1 MTSWPRRFAQLL
13 AVFTALLGCNE
24 TPYVFPYPPSTVP
37 PPAGSCEAERDPSP
51 LPPAAPVAAEPPIA
65 AVSPAAAV
73 TPVAAV
79 APAVPVAPLP
89 PAAPTPGSPSWTPT
103 FHLGDGTRITYETDA
118 APPPLALAGGRWSFG
133 PAGDVVVD
141 GTGREA
147 WFSGAAVEEITEHRT
162 AHARITSEVPEGMRL
177 LPIADLDDRG
187 CMSYSIWA
195 LFDPRTRLVYTD
207 FGDSTPA
214 EPAPGAGAGAAEATV
229 LLRFVRHSQRSGEP
243 RVLFGPREAVEAAP
257 DGGAPGGWVLHRNG
271 ARVSGHPLD
280 APQPS
285 PVAPGLTYAMMREP
299 VEDFDGGGTVRFWIT
314 IDGRRVEAFDAA
326 LESPEMGVGGAWR
339 SGDRVVVWFWAG
351 FWSQTYYAVVDAR
364 AFRRIGSPVVVSPA
378 PDWELCTAAA
388 LHDNRVLAVLGD
400 DDRLSFAFLAGHS
413 EDEWDQR
420 AIFYGP
426 RAGTGRLVPA
436 KLPNLEDPTRLPPVL
451 HFIPCGQGQCLAQ
464 VPGDLVTGPVETEF

>member
-1 MTSWPRRFAQLL
+1 MTSWPRRFALLL
-13 AVFTALLGCNE
+13 AFFTALLACDG
-24 TPYVFPYPPSTVP
+24 TPYVFPYPPATVP
-37 PPAGSCEAERDPSP
+37 PPSGSCEAAPIAAEVPV
-51 LPPAAPVAAEPPIA
+51 AVVAPVAAEAP
-65 AVSPAAAV
+65 
-73 TPVAAV
+73 V
-79 APAVPVAPLP
+79 APAAPVVPVAPVA
-89 PAAPTPGSPSWTPT
+89 PAATMPGSPSWTPT

-141 GTGREA
+141 DTGREA

-162 AHARITSEVPEGMRL
+162 AHARITSAVPDGMRL

-187 CMSYSIWA
+187 CMSYAIWA

-214 EPAPGAGAGAAEATV
+214 EPAPGASAGAAEATV
-229 LLRFVRHSQRSGEP
+229 LLRFVRHSLRSGEP

-257 DGGAPGGWVLHRNG
+257 DGSAPGGWVLYRSG
-271 ARVSGHPLD
+271 ARVSARPLEP
-280 APQPS
+280 PQPS
-285 PVAPGLTYAMMREP
+285 TAAPGMTYAMVKRP
-299 VEDFDGGGTVRFWIT
+299 VGDGDGGATYRFWMT
-314 IDGRRVEAFDAA
+314 IQGRRVEAFDAA
-326 LESPEMGVGGAWR
+326 MESPESGVGGAWQ
-339 SGDRVVVWFWAG
+339 SGDRAVVWLWAG
-351 FWSQTYYAVVDAR
+351 FWSESYYAVFDR
-364 AFRRIGSPVVVSPA
+364 WTGRRIGPPVVVSPQ

-413 EDEWDQR
+413 EDERDQR

-426 RAGTGRLVPA
+426 RAGTGRLVLA
-436 KLPNLEDPTRLPPVL
+436 KLPNLEDPTLLPPVL

-464 VPGDLVTGPVETEF
+464 APGDLVTGPVQTEF